1 MKLIDENLKNPDT
14 KKTKRS
20 MHFAN
25 VKMDLEEIAQI
36 NPNPIKVIILSDCWT
51 SNRLTAI

>member
-1 MKLIDENLKNPDT
+1 MKLIDENKKNPET

-36 NPNPIKVIILSDCWT
+36 TLTQSRSLSFQI
-51 SNRLTAI
+51 AGHQIV